1 MPTSR
6 RTLLRVGFAAAATL
20 TARSKT
26 MAKQLEAD
34 PYEFPA
40 AGGKLS
46 HDPKVVAMAAEDF
59 GHIIHQKPQAVLEPA
74 SAADIAELMHWASRR
89 GVKVVARGQGHST
102 YGRAMVDGG
111 IVVDMAGMRTI
122 RSVEQDRVVVDAGAT
137 WNDVIK
143 ATLPHGLTP
152 PVLTNYLDLSVGGTL
167 AIGGIGG
174 TTYRHGMQT
183 DNVLEL
189 NVVTG
194 DGRELTCS
202 VNLNPALFDAAR
214 AGLGQCGIVTQA
226 TLRLMP
232 APERARRFHLLYEDL
247 RSLSTDLRRV
257 LADGRF
263 DYLQGAVLPD
273 CAVLPKPRRWKYQL
287 EGVVFYNSDRL
298 PDENAM
304 LAGLADVR
312 ASAEITDLSY
322 LEEISAFAR
331 LEQLLRTD
339 GQWLNPH
346 PWLLTFLPGSNAER
360 IAGDILSELTPEDVG
375 PFGRVAF
382 YPIFTGALRTPLVR
396 MPDENIAFIFNLVRI
411 RHRTTGSAVRA
422 VSSIR

>member
-1 MPTSR
+1 
-6 RTLLRVGFAAAATL
+6 
-20 TARSKT
+20 
-26 MAKQLEAD
+26 
-34 PYEFPA
+34 
-40 AGGKLS
+40 
-46 HDPKVVAMAAEDF
+46 
-59 GHIIHQKPQAVLEPA
+59 
-74 SAADIAELMHWASRR
+74 
-89 GVKVVARGQGHST
+89 
-102 YGRAMVDGG
+102 
-111 IVVDMAGMRTI
+111 
-122 RSVEQDRVVVDAGAT
+122 
-137 WNDVIK
+137 VIK

-189 NVVTG
+189 NVVAG

-202 VNLNPALFDAAR
+202 ANLNPALFDVVR
-214 AGLGQCGIVTQA
+214 AGLGQSGIITQA

-232 APERARRFHLLYEDL
+232 APERARRVHLLYEDL
-247 RSLSTDLRRV
+247 RSFSADLRLV
-257 LADGRF
+257 LAGGRF

-273 CAVLPKPRRWKYQL
+273 GAGRWKYQL
-287 EGVVFYNSDRL
+287 EGVVFYNSDGS
-298 PDENAM
+298 PDETAM

-331 LEQLLRTD
+331 LERLLRAN

-382 YPIFTGALRTPLVR
+382 YPIFTSALRTPLVR
-396 MPDENIAFIFNLVRI
+396 MPEESIAFIFNLVRI
-411 RHRTTGSAVRA
+411 PTSNDRATLQGLLARNSAIYDRIRRAGGVLYPVSAFPMSGGAWKQHFGSMWQVLRESKHQYDPKGILTPGYE
-422 VSSIR
+422 VF